1 MSYSVRTNLF
11 GTPWQT
17 LVTAEFTGNWKM
29 VSVSGSAY
37 ASVAALLWGF
47 VPVYIG
53 FLGDVN
59 PMEIVAHRALWSGII
74 LAGLILLAPSM
85 FGGLADARAAFAT
98 RKMKLDFS
106 ITCGLLSLNWI
117 VFVYAVQSRQVF
129 DAALGY
135 FIYPLLTVV
144 LGVWILREKLNIWGW
159 VAVGIVACGVA
170 FKALTLGGVPWI
182 ALVLAVSFA
191 LYGVT
196 RKRMMVDPVI
206 GMFVETVF
214 LIPISII
221 YLAWQHG
228 TGEAIFFGGGAA
240 NVTLAV
246 LAGVVTVVPLLL
258 YHAGNRALPISVAS
272 LLFYINPTTQLVVGL
287 VYFDL
292 SAAPKEWLV
301 FGLIW
306 AGLLVFFTTRRG
318 GRSVDNAR

>member
-1 MSYSVRTNLF
+1 
-11 GTPWQT
+11 
-17 LVTAEFTGNWKM
+17 M
-29 VSVSGSAY
+29 VSVSGLTY

-53 FLGDVN
+53 CLGDVN
-59 PMEIVAHRALWSGII
+59 PMEIVAHRALWSGVI
-74 LAGLILLAPSM
+74 LLGLIMFAPSI
-85 FGGLADARAAFAT
+85 FGGLRDARAAFAT
-98 RKMKLDFS
+98 RQMKLNFLM
-106 ITCGLLSLNWI
+106 TCGLLSLNWI

-144 LGVWILREKLNIWGW
+144 LGVWVLRERLNIWGW

-170 FKALTLGGVPWI
+170 FKAFNLGGVPWI

-196 RKRMMVDPVI
+196 RKRMEVNSVL

-214 LIPISII
+214 LIPIAMM
-221 YLAWQHG
+221 YLAWQQS
-228 TGEAIFFGGGAA
+228 TGEAIFCGGGAA

-292 SAAPKEWLV
+292 SAAPEEWLV

-306 AGLLVFFTTRRG
+306 AGLVVFFITRRG
-318 GRSVDNAR
+318 GRSVNHAR